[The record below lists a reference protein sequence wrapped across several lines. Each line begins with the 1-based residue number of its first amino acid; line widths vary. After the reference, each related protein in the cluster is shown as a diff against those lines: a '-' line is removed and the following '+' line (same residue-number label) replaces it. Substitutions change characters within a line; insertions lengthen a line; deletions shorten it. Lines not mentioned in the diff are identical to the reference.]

1 MSFVSHSNSGQPRG
15 LSSAQGFAR
24 RLAVGLGLIFAL
36 SLAATSPARAQSEDA
51 ASQSPARQSEA
62 PQPLASAYDLCLKQ
76 AQDQP
81 EQALIMTS
89 DSGLVMDDIQ
99 VSHCRAEALLSLGR
113 YEPAAE
119 LFEQLAAAFDQQA
132 AGDAGFLL
140 QQAAYAWQEAGQFQ
154 QAVAVID
161 LLIARFSG
169 QADLWIQKASFQ
181 VQAGQASAAL
191 ATLTSALDSLTTTA
205 SSQDLGKLWVY
216 RAGAH
221 RRLDQIDKAKAALV
235 EALRQP
241 DLDQPLYLLELA
253 LVEATQ
259 DNLPAARTAFEQI
272 IQHFPTSPEAV
283 LASRYL
289 ARLAE

>member
-62 PQPLASAYDLCLKQ
+62 PQPLASAYDLCLRQ

-89 DSGLVMDDIQ
+89 DSSLVMDDIQ

-113 YEPAAE
+113 YEQAAE
-119 LFEQLAAAFDQQA
+119 LFEQLAAAIDQQA

-169 QADLWIQKASFQ
+169 QADLWIQKASLQ